1 MAVDHKT
8 IQVICAGGFRA
19 AMEEIAP
26 RFTQATGVE
35 VALTFGAPAKTR
47 ELVSA
52 GAGFDAAVVTLGSLN
67 AEASAQLDEAT
78 RFIVAKSPVGMGLRA
93 GLSRRPIDTVEGF
106 AALIRSLPSVGLS
119 DPKAG
124 TNLGMDIIAAA
135 TRLGFGEDL
144 KSRAHFIEGPGSV
157 VSAAVAK
164 GHPDAVITLVSEIIT
179 VDGVTF
185 TGLIPDAMGLGTPFV
200 AAAGG
205 QAQSKA
211 QAQQLLDYLRGDVA
225 LAIMTATG
233 LVCGPSALPKTGQ

>member
-1 MAVDHKT
+1 MSSDQT
-8 IQVICAGGFRA
+8 TLRVICAGGFRA
-19 AMEEIAP
+19 AMEQIAP
-26 RFTQATGVE
+26 IFTQTTGVA

-67 AEASAQLDEAT
+67 EEASAQLDGST

-93 GLSRRPIDTVEGF
+93 GLAPRAIDTVEGF
-106 AALIRSLPSVGLS
+106 SALIRDLPSVGLS

-124 TNLGMDIIAAA
+124 TNLGNDIITAA

-144 KSRAHFIEGPGSV
+144 NSRVHFVDGPGSV

-200 AAAGG
+200 AAAGK
-205 QAQSKA
+205 QAERPA
-211 QAQQLLDYLRGDVA
+211 QAQQLLAFLREEPA
-225 LAIMTATG
+225 LSIMRETG
-233 LVCGPSALPKTGQ
+233 LVGG

>member
-1 MAVDHKT
+1 MSSDQST
-8 IQVICAGGFRA
+8 ICVICAGGFRA
-19 AMEEIAP
+19 AMEQIAP
-26 RFTQATGVE
+26 IFMQTTGVA

-67 AEASAQLDEAT
+67 EEASAQLDGAT

-93 GLSRRPIDTVEGF
+93 GLASRAIDTVEGF
-106 AALIRSLPSVGLS
+106 SALIRDLPSVGLS

-124 TNLGMDIIAAA
+124 TNLGNDIINAA

-144 KSRAHFIEGPGSV
+144 KSRVHFVDGPGSV

-200 AAAGG
+200 AAAGK
-205 QAQSKA
+205 QAERPAK
-211 QAQQLLDYLRGDVA
+211 AQQLLAFLREEPA
-225 LAIMTATG
+225 LSIMRETG
-233 LVCGPSALPKTGQ
+233 LVGG

>member
-1 MAVDHKT
+1 MTTT

-26 RFTQATGVE
+26 RFTKATGVAVE
-35 VALTFGAPAKTR
+35 LTFGAPAKTR

-52 GAGFDAAVVTLGSLN
+52 GTGFDAAVVTLGSLN
-67 AEASAQLDEAT
+67 AEASAQLDDAT
-78 RFIVAKSPVGMGLRA
+78 RFIVAKSPVGMGLRR
-93 GLSRRPIDTVEGF
+93 GLTPRAIDTVEGF
-106 AALIRSLPSVGLS
+106 SALIRSLPSVGLS

-124 TNLGMDIIAAA
+124 TNLGNDIIAAA
-135 TRLGFGEDL
+135 TRLGFGDDL

-185 TGLIPDAMGLGTPFV
+185 TGLIPEAMGLGTPFV
-200 AAAGG
+200 AAAGK
-205 QAQSKA
+205 QAQHA
-211 QAQQLLDYLRGDVA
+211 GEAQQLLAFLRGDVA
-225 LAIMTATG
+225 LAVMKATG
-233 LVCGPSALPKTGQ
+233 LVSGG

>member
-1 MAVDHKT
+1 MSSDNST

-19 AMEEIAP
+19 AMEKITP
-26 RFTQATGVE
+26 LFTQTTGVS
-35 VALTFGAPAKTR
+35 VMLAFGTPAKTR
-47 ELVSA
+47 ELVCA

-67 AEASAQLDEAT
+67 EAASAQLDPDT

-93 GLSRRPIDTVEGF
+93 GLAARPIDTVEGF
-106 AALIRSLPSVGLS
+106 AELIRSLPTVGLS

-164 GHPDAVITLVSEIIT
+164 GHPDAVITLLSEIIT
-179 VDGVTF
+179 VEGVTF
-185 TGLIPDAMGLGTPFV
+185 TGVIPQAMGLGTPFV
-200 AAAGG
+200 AAAGQ
-205 QAQSKA
+205 QAQAPA
-211 QAQQLLDYLRGDVA
+211 QARQLLAFLREAPA
-225 LAIMTATG
+225 LALMKETG
-233 LVCGPSALPKTGQ
+233 LVSG

>member
-1 MAVDHKT
+1 MTSDKT
-8 IQVICAGGFRA
+8 AIHVICAGGFRS
-19 AMEEIAP
+19 AMEKIAP
-26 RFTQATGVE
+26 LFTQISGVS
-35 VALTFGAPAKTR
+35 VSLTFGAPAKTR

-67 AEASAQLDEAT
+67 DEASAQLDPQT

-93 GLSRRPIDTVEGF
+93 GLAARPIDTVEGF
-106 AALIRSLPSVGLS
+106 ADLIRSLPSVGLS

-164 GHPDAVITLVSEIIT
+164 GHPDGVITLLSEIIT
-179 VDGVTF
+179 VEGVTF
-185 TGLIPDAMGLGTPFV
+185 TGVIPQAMGLGTPFV
-200 AAAGG
+200 AAAGKQG
-205 QAQSKA
+205 QAPA
-211 QAQQLLDYLRGDVA
+211 QARQLLAFLREAPA
-225 LAIMTATG
+225 LALMKETG
-233 LVCGPSALPKTGQ
+233 LVSG

>member
-1 MAVDHKT
+1 MTTT

-26 RFTQATGVE
+26 RFTKATGIAVE
-35 VALTFGAPAKTR
+35 LTFGAPARTR

-52 GAGFDAAVVTLGSLN
+52 GTGFDAAVVTLGSLN
-67 AEASAQLDEAT
+67 AEASAQLDDAT
-78 RFIVAKSPVGMGLRA
+78 RFIVAKSPVGMGLRR
-93 GLSRRPIDTVEGF
+93 GLTPRAIDTVEGF
-106 AALIRSLPSVGLS
+106 SALIRSLPSVGLS

-124 TNLGMDIIAAA
+124 TNLGNDIIAAA
-135 TRLGFGEDL
+135 TRLGFGDDL

-185 TGLIPDAMGLGTPFV
+185 TGLIPEAMGLGTPFV
-200 AAAGG
+200 AAAGK
-205 QAQSKA
+205 QAQHMA
-211 QAQQLLDYLRGDVA
+211 QAQQLLAYLRGDVA
-225 LAIMTATG
+225 LAVMKATG
-233 LVCGPSALPKTGQ
+233 LVSGG